1 MIEPENVYMVV
12 AIAVPV
18 TVNAPVATAPVAVIM
33 PTFVML
39 SVVRSNPPA
48 VMVNPPAVTVS
59 PPELMV
65 SAPSIAIDPARVL
78 EPVTRL
84 LNAVLMSE

>member
-12 AIAVPV
+12 AIAVP
-18 TVNAPVATAPVAVIM
+18 
-33 PTFVML
+33 
-39 SVVRSNPPA
+39 
-48 VMVNPPAVTVS
+48 VTVS

-84 LNAVLMSE
+84 LNAVLMSEKLLSTSSDTIVVPAVKATREPIWATAMRAPYSCGF